1 MFLVTFDKQGEALAG
16 AAVVQHEARLT
27 VLLHTETWWLQLREA
42 SCQTY

>member
-16 AAVVQHEARLT
+16 AAVVQLEARLT
-27 VLLHTETWWLQLREA
+27 VLLHTETWWLQLGEA